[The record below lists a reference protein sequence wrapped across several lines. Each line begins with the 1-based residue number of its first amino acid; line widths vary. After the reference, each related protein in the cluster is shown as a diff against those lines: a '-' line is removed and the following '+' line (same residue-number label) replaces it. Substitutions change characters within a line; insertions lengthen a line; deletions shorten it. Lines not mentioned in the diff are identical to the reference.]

1 MKIGLRNTNKKVCSI
16 CGGKA
21 SSLTSTKLADGI
33 MCVNCRAKC
42 TQHLSAPQ
50 TRLFSDIIQNIQEN
64 QANKQLY
71 QIFTPSTDTCDLHID
86 FSNKLWC
93 MGKRAEIKKQTAFI
107 FTFSDIIDYEFVE
120 DGNIISKS
128 GAGAAIAGGL
138 LFGGIGMLAGG
149 LMGRHSKDMIN
160 KLSVIVK
167 VKNQW
172 VNKVEI
178 PIITTP
184 VKKGGATYNLSKML
198 FNQIIE
204 YLDVMMS

>member
-1 MKIGLRNTNKKVCSI
+1 MKIGLHNTNKKVCSV

-33 MCVNCRAKC
+33 MCVNCRTKC

-50 TRLFSDIIQNIQEN
+50 ARLVSDIIQNMQEN

-93 MGKRAEIKKQTAFI
+93 VGKRAEIKKQTAFI
-107 FTFSDIIDYEFVE
+107 FAFSDIIDYEFVE
-120 DGNIISKS
+120 DGNTISKS

-167 VKNQW
+167 VKSQW

-204 YLDVMMS
+204 YLDAMMS